1 LKFKHLQKPIIMKK
15 IVLAALVVIAGSL
28 ASCQK
33 ERHEAAPKAPLHTLM
48 GFKNDI
54 STAD

>member
-1 LKFKHLQKPIIMKK
+1 MKK
-15 IVLAALVVIAGSL
+15 IIIAALVVIAGSL

-33 ERHEAAPKAPLHTLM
+33 EHHEATLKAPLHTFM